1 MIGVRDSREAGVE
14 SKLSANLDDDS
25 AYSERERGQPTR
37 GQDHDELTMS
47 P

>member
-1 MIGVRDSREAGVE
+1 MIGVRDSQEAGVE

-25 AYSERERGQPTR
+25 AYSESEEGSPRGR
-37 GQDHDELTMS
+37 DHDELTMS